1 MSENKLKKL
10 IIAAKKLAGRP
21 YKYGAKPEEAP
32 RFFDCSGFIQY
43 IYKQIGIEL
52 PRSAIEQAEK
62 GRIVK
67 TTGNL
72 RPGDLIFLHGERG
85 HYNKKFPSG
94 IGHVAMYLYDDRT
107 IHTASKRIKE
117 KPKILEKGGVKIEKL
132 KSVIKIKGPI
142 TIIKRIYS
150 FRGNPKK
157 EKYICNHL

>member
-21 YKYGAKPEEAP
+21 YKYGAKTEEAP

-85 HYNKKFPSG
+85 HYNKKFPAG
-94 IGHVAMYLYDDRT
+94 IGHIAMYLGDDRI
-107 IHTASKRIKE
+107 IHAASKRIKE
-117 KPKILEKGGVKIEKL
+117 KPKIIEKGGVKIETAAKIL
-132 KSVIKIKGPI
+132 KRKGI
-142 TIIKRIYS
+142 IVIKRI
-150 FRGNPKK
+150 
-157 EKYICNHL
+157 LD